1 MLSWMDELV
10 LNETGGIP
18 EQAGG
23 DAESAL
29 ESAARHLQATPR
41 PVGAIPTREREMLC
55 RRQTRDLLAWAR
67 ENNCLIDFSRYLT
80 IAEPGGQEHR
90 IWPSPDRTRI
100 FKATYPDSFGFTVIS
115 SEATAGHPELTR
127 SLPLEY
133 LERLRLQNQ
142 IFGDAII
149 LEAVAAERES
159 TVIVSSQP
167 TLIGQPVSSDE
178 IIEFMRR
185 LWFDLVPGLSL
196 GNPGALSFYRD
207 LDEVAAFD
215 AHAGNFVKDLNGV
228 VLPIDLILVRA
239 HTALQ
244 AALARL
250 ME

>member
-10 LNETGGIP
+10 LNETGAIS

-29 ESAARHLQATPR
+29 ESAARHLQASPR
-41 PVGAIPTREREMLC
+41 PAGMSAAREREILC

-67 ENNCLIDFSRYLT
+67 ENNRLIASAAYRAL
-80 IAEPGGQEHR
+80 AEAGGQEHR
-90 IWPSPDRTRI
+90 VWLDESSQLY
-100 FKATYPDSFGFTVIS
+100 FKATHPGRFGFSVI
-115 SEATAGHPELTR
+115 AGPGAAPELVAA
-127 SLPLEY
+127 SPFEY
-133 LERLRLQNQ
+133 LERLLLQNSL
-142 IFGDAII
+142 FGDRIR
-149 LEAVAAERES
+149 LEGIANEETGVV
-159 TVIVSSQP
+159 VITAQP
-167 TLIGQPVSSDE
+167 NVTGGPVTNDE